1 MDRGGLAQY
10 VVPAV
15 EIAALFHKPA
25 IENVHLATDE
35 PGQLFFDLEPS
46 HVGWTSS
53 GREADQEVDIAF
65 GVEILAQE
73 RAKNLKLGDLPPP
86 AEGCQIPRCDL
97 ESLAK

>member
-1 MDRGGLAQY
+1 MDRGGLAQN

-15 EIAALFHKPA
+15 EIAALFHEPA

-35 PGQLFFDLEPS
+35 PGQLFFDLEPG
-46 HVGWTSS
+46 HVDWTLS

-65 GVEILAQE
+65 SVEILAQE
-73 RAKNLKLGDLPPP
+73 RAKDLELGDLPPP
-86 AEGCQIPRCDL
+86 AEGCQISWCDL